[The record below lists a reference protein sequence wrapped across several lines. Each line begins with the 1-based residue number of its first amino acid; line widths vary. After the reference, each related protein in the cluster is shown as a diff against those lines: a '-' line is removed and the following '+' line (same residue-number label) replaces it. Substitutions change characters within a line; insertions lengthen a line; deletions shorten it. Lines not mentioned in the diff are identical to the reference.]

1 LKTTRSPSN
10 QGYKTLKDL
19 AKIISLFNTF
29 QTEERS
35 ITEISKVLGMLPSKV
50 SRMIRTLEGE
60 GFFEK
65 NLETGKY
72 RLGIGFF
79 ELGMV
84 YILNFPL
91 RKILRP
97 HIEQMAKELNLTA
110 SWAILNNS
118 RVIVVDRVQNLN
130 IDLLTYRI
138 GLNLPIHST
147 SLGKVLLTYLPEEE
161 QNRILKSVNLT
172 KLTSKNIVDENLI
185 KENLKFIRER
195 GYATDEGE
203 THEDLNCIA
212 APIRNGNGE
221 VIAAINLM
229 DEKSRTSA
237 EKLFG
242 FVDYLKAKAL
252 FISRQ
257 LGYRNNL

>member
-1 LKTTRSPSN
+1 
-10 QGYKTLKDL
+10 
-19 AKIISLFNTF
+19 
-29 QTEERS
+29 
-35 ITEISKVLGMLPSKV
+35 M
-50 SRMIRTLEGE
+50 
-60 GFFEK
+60 
-65 NLETGKY
+65 
-72 RLGIGFF
+72 
-79 ELGMV
+79 
-84 YILNFPL
+84 

-118 RVIVVDRVQNLN
+118 KVIVVDRVQNLN

-212 APIRNGNGE
+212 AT
-221 VIAAINLM
+221 
-229 DEKSRTSA
+229 DK
-237 EKLFG
+237 KW
-242 FVDYLKAKAL
+242 
-252 FISRQ
+252 
-257 LGYRNNL
+257 YR